1 LGYGLIAS
9 VLPISVFLFFYF
21 FAKQVIN
28 LESIDAKILYIIWG
42 FAAIFGGFMIW
53 LFLQSIFGELI
64 INLTNRGGNIEKGIK
79 IFGWHSAIYLTGNG
93 FWH

>member
-1 LGYGLIAS
+1 LQIKNSIGLWLNCKRAS
-9 VLPISVFLFFYF
+9 HFSIFILLF

-79 IFGWHSAIYLTGNG
+79 IFGWHSAI
-93 FWH
+93 F